1 MGPASSPAA
10 NFASTA
16 AAAASASSG
25 ICCTMA
31 FSEGF
36 TASMRERWD
45 FATSVADISFE
56 RTLVTI
62 SVADSFQM
70 SDIFKLP
77 CVQDMVTVGK
87 GLV

>member
-1 MGPASSPAA
+1 
-10 NFASTA
+10 
-16 AAAASASSG
+16 
-25 ICCTMA
+25 
-31 FSEGF
+31 
-36 TASMRERWD
+36 
-45 FATSVADISFE
+45 
-56 RTLVTI
+56 LVTI